1 MEKKVL
7 KFFNK
12 YKIDPNGKDMT
23 ALEEKMQAM
32 NNQINGIS
40 PKDRNIGKY
49 MHAARGIAK
58 YLDNQI
64 TDEILYWN
72 CK

>member
-23 ALEEKMQAM
+23 ALEEK
-32 NNQINGIS
+32 
-40 PKDRNIGKY
+40 
-49 MHAARGIAK
+49 
-58 YLDNQI
+58 
-64 TDEILYWN
+64 
-72 CK
+72 CKR

>member
-1 MEKKVL
+1 
-7 KFFNK
+7 
-12 YKIDPNGKDMT
+12 
-23 ALEEKMQAM
+23 M

-64 TDEILYWN
+64 TGIQDADELFSGTDI
-72 CK
+72 

>member
-7 KFFNK
+7 NFIQK
-12 YKIDPNGKDMT
+12 YHMLQK
-23 ALEEKMQAM
+23 AM

>member
-23 ALEEKMQAM
+23 ALEEKM
-32 NNQINGIS
+32 
-40 PKDRNIGKY
+40 
-49 MHAARGIAK
+49 
-58 YLDNQI
+58 
-64 TDEILYWN
+64 
-72 CK
+72 

>member
-1 MEKKVL
+1 MAMVKIKIVKSKVEVIVNTL
-7 KFFNK
+7 NTL
-12 YKIDPNGKDMT
+12 N
-23 ALEEKMQAM
+23 AM